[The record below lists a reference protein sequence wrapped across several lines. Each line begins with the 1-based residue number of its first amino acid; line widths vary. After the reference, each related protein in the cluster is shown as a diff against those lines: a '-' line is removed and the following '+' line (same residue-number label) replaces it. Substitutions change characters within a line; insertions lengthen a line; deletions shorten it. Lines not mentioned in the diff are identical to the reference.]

1 MKQARTP
8 TPSSRGRAGLGRTV
22 GRVGVMGR
30 VSARPGGSQARAWVH
45 RTCTAQGLASQ
56 VTDPG
61 TLAAVATL
69 LGAPLDP
76 PNRIEAPL
84 VEAVQ
89 PAHGAL
95 DGDVGEDGGNDGV
108 LPRQRQGRP
117 GGAQR
122 SRSLH
127 EVVKG

>member
-1 MKQARTP
+1 VALLVAPAMTQARP
-8 TPSSRGRAGLGRTV
+8 LIMNTPSD
-22 GRVGVMGR
+22 
-30 VSARPGGSQARAWVH
+30 VSPARAWVQ
-45 RTCTAQGLASQ
+45 RTCAQQGLAPQ

-61 TLAAVATL
+61 TVAAVATL

-76 PNRIEAPL
+76 PHGIEAPL

-89 PAHGAL
+89 SAHGRP
-95 DGDVGEDGGNDGV
+95 DGDVGQDGGNDGV